1 MSIEETEMR
10 RATTQVWLMPADE
23 VRMQVQRPATDK
35 PGLTSWFSFRKDKTL
50 VEILDR
56 LKTLEGKVD
65 RIPLRAPVPQ
75 GFGPPQPSPSSQ
87 PSFGNE
93 TTESTSYAS
102 PMDQRSQYQ
111 YNTLLGKGDGQYKH
125 ASAAHKM
132 LMWPAISQ
140 LLLQTVPSTVGDLN
154 SLRNEGSAF
163 IVRMQKG
170 TPNLPLD
177 ETLSEKPFVGM
188 QTQATRVAGGIR
200 NTFPDLTRNTMLR
213 LATAYFDSFNLIYP
227 FMDRQNFIS
236 DTLTKVQTEG
246 FDGDTDSV
254 VALLVFALGEL
265 ALEGSQGESIERH
278 GTRAS
283 GVKGGTDK
291 RPPGLALFNE
301 ARKRMGFILTD
312 CNLENVQRD
321 YIPFPDN
328 IRQIAHTFKQT
339 ILRVLLSPC
348 GKRLVLGA
356 LISSR
361 LTFFDQEFWRLTVSA
376 SSACQVMISCSNLID
391 WSSPK
396 GDLIKRAYWHCAL
409 METTLHL
416 ELDLPL
422 TGIINLEQQVGLP
435 AFKQPFCE
443 ADDRANKTSNF
454 ESHYSSLLALTR
466 VCANLHVDIIKTIS
480 TESSTDTPSTSLG
493 SPVASSLKQISSEL
507 AQWRSN
513 LPENLQWAED
523 RPAAF
528 PSPQG
533 NNAGYNQAIDPE
545 LSHEKSYSQRHL
557 FSTNLDEAPEDY
569 PYLFDIQVALLRT
582 RYYYA
587 KYMAYRPCVYKV
599 LHFPEQV
606 TQDDA
611 EGVAEC
617 LRACLK
623 WPLTMSPVSR
633 RKRLIPYLFCWSQNF
648 LGILLIFHMTR
659 HNVMLQNIRTNMC
672 GPTFEADANI
682 SIGLMLDW
690 IRDLKSSDPIAS
702 WCWKILQGIYPIEE

>member
-1 MSIEETEMR
+1 MSIKETEMR
-10 RATTQVWLMPADE
+10 RATTQVWLMPTDE

-35 PGLTSWFSFRKDKTL
+35 DKTL
-50 VEILDR
+50 VEILER
-56 LKTLEGKVD
+56 LKSLEGKVD
-65 RIPLRAPVPQ
+65 RIPLRAPVHQ

-102 PMDQRSQYQ
+102 SINRPPLQH
-111 YNTLLGKGDGQYKH
+111 NTLLSDGDRQYKY

-132 LMWPAISQ
+132 LTWPAISQ

-163 IVRMQKG
+163 ILRMQTG

-177 ETLSEKPFVGM
+177 ETLSVRPFVGM
-188 QTQATRVAGGIR
+188 QTQATRVAGGVR
-200 NTFPDLTRNTMLR
+200 TTFPDLTRDTMFQ

-227 FMDRQNFIS
+227 FMDRQNFLS
-236 DTLTKVQTEG
+236 DTLSKVQTEG

-254 VALLVFALGEL
+254 VALLIFALGDL
-265 ALEGSQGESIERH
+265 ALEGSQGKSIERH

-283 GVKGGTDK
+283 GVRGGTDK

-312 CNLENVQRD
+312 CNLENVQVFSLAALYYECCSRHVEN
-321 YIPFPDN
+321 YAFLYSN
-328 IRQIAHTFKQT
+328 FCSG
-339 ILRVLLSPC
+339 ILEIDSLS
-348 GKRLVLGA
+348 
-356 LISSR
+356 LIS
-361 LTFFDQEFWRLTVSA
+361 L
-376 SSACQVMISCSNLID
+376 SSHDHLSNYLALLIGNSNTID
-391 WSSPK
+391 WGSSK

-422 TGIINLEQQVGLP
+422 TGILSLEHNVGLP

-466 VCANLHVDIIKTIS
+466 FCANLHVDMNKAIS
-480 TESSTDTPSTSLG
+480 TEGSTDTPSTSRD
-493 SPVASSLKQISSEL
+493 SPLASSLKQLTSEL
-507 AQWRSN
+507 AQWRGN

-528 PSPQG
+528 PSPQA
-533 NNAGYNQAIDPE
+533 NIAGYNQAIDPE
-545 LSHEKSYSQRHL
+545 LSLEKHYSQQLL
-557 FSTNLDEAPEDY
+557 FSTNLDEEPKDY

-617 LRACLK
+617 LRSCLK

-633 RKRLIPYLFCWSQNF
+633 RKRLIPYLFSWSQNF

-659 HNVMLQNIRTNMC
+659 HNRMLQNIRANMC

-690 IRDLKSSDPIAS
+690 IRDLKSVDPIAS

>member
-1 MSIEETEMR
+1 MDSASSPTSSTNPPPATRAQRGAIATQACETCR
-10 RATTQVWLMPADE
+10 SRKQKCDE
-23 VRMQVQRPATDK
+23 QRPK
-35 PGLTSWFSFRKDKTL
+35 CGLCQRMKLECRYRDPQPTKKDKTL

-56 LKTLEGKVD
+56 LKSLEGKVD

-87 PSFGNE
+87 PSSGNE
-93 TTESTSYAS
+93 TTESTQYAS
-102 PMDQRSQYQ
+102 SVKQPPYQ
-111 YNTLLGKGDGQYKH
+111 QNPLLSEGDREYTY

-132 LMWPAISQ
+132 LTWPAFSQ

-154 SLRNEGSAF
+154 SLRHQGSAF

-177 ETLSEKPFVGM
+177 EGLPDRPFVGM
-188 QTQATRVAGGIR
+188 QTPATRAAGGVR
-200 NTFPDLTRNTMLR
+200 TTFPGLTRDTMFR
-213 LATAYFDSFNLIYP
+213 LATAYFDSFNLMYP

-254 VALLVFALGEL
+254 VALMVFALGEL
-265 ALEGSQGESIERH
+265 ALEGSQGKSIERH

-312 CNLENVQRD
+312 CNLENVQV
-321 YIPFPDN
+321 FSL
-328 IRQIAHTFKQT
+328 A
-339 ILRVLLSPC
+339 
-348 GKRLVLGA
+348 A
-356 LISSR
+356 LYYECCSR
-361 LTFFDQEFWRLTVSA
+361 HVELWRLTVSA
-376 SSACQVMISCSNLID
+376 SSACQVMITCNAID
-391 WSSPK
+391 WDSPK
-396 GDLIKRAYWHCAL
+396 GDLIKRAYWHCVL

-422 TGIINLEQQVGLP
+422 TGIVNLEHQVGLP
-435 AFKQPFCE
+435 TFVKPFCE
-443 ADDRANKTSNF
+443 GDDRANNISNF
-454 ESHYSSLLALTR
+454 ESHYTSLLALTR
-466 VCANLHVDIIKTIS
+466 VCANLHVDINKTVS
-480 TESSTDTPSTSLG
+480 TGTSTDTPSTSMDRPLG
-493 SPVASSLKQISSEL
+493 ASLKQLTSEL
-507 AQWRSN
+507 AQWRGN

-523 RPAAF
+523 KPAAF
-528 PSPQG
+528 PSPQV
-533 NNAGYNQAIDPE
+533 NIAGYNQTIDPE
-545 LSHEKSYSQRHL
+545 LSHEKRYLQPLL
-557 FSTNLDEAPEDY
+557 FSTNLDEEPEDY

-599 LHFPEQV
+599 LHFPEQM
-606 TQDDA
+606 TQEDA

-617 LRACLK
+617 LRSCIK

-633 RKRLIPYLFCWSQNF
+633 RKRLIPYLFSWSQNF

-659 HNVMLQNIRTNMC
+659 HNLMLQNIRANMC

-690 IRDLKSSDPIAS
+690 IRDLKSVCPIAS
-702 WCWKILQGIYPIEE
+702 WCWKILQGIYPIED